1 MKEKGRFEQRL
12 FLRTKEQWFPN
23 FIEITYTGI
32 GKTHEGFV
40 LFPKIFL
47 PLLTLLGKIG
57 AAKMGIAER
66 KERQKKEV
74 RDSILQSAWQL
85 VNEEGWQNLSIRK
98 IADAIEYSVPVV
110 YDHFENK
117 EAILTVFNRRGFQL
131 LGDELKTAKVG
142 QADAKQQLNA
152 IAFAYWDFAFQHKEY
167 YQLMFGL
174 GMPGCQEL
182 ANVPELVAFIEVIGS
197 TIGQVVAEGTNKTAD
212 VQLKV
217 RSFWSTIHGLV
228 SINLMAPP
236 SMHEGV
242 SKDQMNKLILNDFL
256 NGFLKGLTE

>member
-1 MKEKGRFEQRL
+1 M
-12 FLRTKEQWFPN
+12 
-23 FIEITYTGI
+23 
-32 GKTHEGFV
+32 
-40 LFPKIFL
+40 
-47 PLLTLLGKIG
+47 LTLLGKVQVI
-57 AAKMGIAER
+57 MGIAER

-131 LGDELKTAKVG
+131 LGDELKAGKSTQSESK
-142 QADAKQQLNA
+142 KQLEA

-174 GMPGCQEL
+174 GMPGCEEL
-182 ANVPELVAFIEVIGS
+182 AKVQELVAFIDVIRS
-197 TIGQVVAEGTNKTAD
+197 TIAQVVTEGNNKAAD
-212 VQLKV
+212 VELKV

-228 SINLMAPP
+228 SINLLAPP
-236 SMHEGV
+236 STHQNV
-242 SKDQMNKLILNDFL
+242 SKDQMNKMILNDFIL
-256 NGFLKGLTE
+256 GFIKGLTE